1 MRVLYDASPLLM
13 HSAGVKNYHYALL
26 QQLLRTVP
34 TDQLKLYPYLKGIS
48 ENYNEGSNFPHW
60 YSTARLVGV
69 VSENR
74 FRLPFWYQQAASAD
88 LFHITPHVY
97 HPSTSRPLT
106 SMIHDATPLTHPEC
120 HQSGTIRLFER
131 FAQQTVPKLSAVIV
145 PSHAV
150 KQDLVAQMGLNA
162 SAVDVI
168 YHGVDEDFFDASPEQ
183 QATARR
189 TYELPEEFVLFVG
202 SMEPRK
208 NLMRLAEAHGQ
219 LPEALQV
226 RFPLVVVG
234 SAGWENDEIH
244 EVLRRSKHVRQVGY
258 VSRALLPAVYR
269 CASLFAFPTLY
280 EGFGMPLLEA
290 MAAGTP
296 VVTSNVSA
304 MPEVVGDCGI
314 TVDPYDVGALQ
325 EALRGALED
334 TRGTAER
341 AAHASV
347 RARSFTWERTAAQTW
362 AFFEKVVAETT

>member
-13 HSAGVKNYHYALL
+13 HSAGVKNYHHALL
-26 QQLLRTVP
+26 RRLLQTVP
-34 TDQLKLYPYLKGIS
+34 ADQLTLYPYLKGIS

-74 FRLPFWYQQAASAD
+74 FRLPFWYQQAARAD

-97 HPSTSRPLT
+97 HPSTSKVLT

-120 HQSGTIRLFER
+120 HQPATIKLFER
-131 FAQQTVPKLSAVIV
+131 FAQKTVPKLSAVIV

-150 KQDLVAQMGLNA
+150 KQDLVAQMGLSA
-162 SAVDVI
+162 SAIDVI

-189 TYELPEEFVLFVG
+189 KYELPDEFLLFVG

-208 NLMRLAEAHGQ
+208 NLMRLAEAYGQ
-219 LPEALQV
+219 LTDALQA

-234 SAGWENDEIH
+234 SAGWDNDEIH
-244 EVLRRSKHVRQVGY
+244 EVLRRSKHVRRVGY
-258 VSRALLPAVYR
+258 VSRTLLPAVYR

-296 VVTSNVSA
+296 VITSNVSA

-314 TVDPYDVGALQ
+314 TVDPYDVGALR

-334 TRGTAER
+334 THAAAER

-347 RARSFTWERTAAQTW
+347 RARTFTWERTAAQTW
-362 AFFEKVVAETT
+362 AFFENVLAQTT